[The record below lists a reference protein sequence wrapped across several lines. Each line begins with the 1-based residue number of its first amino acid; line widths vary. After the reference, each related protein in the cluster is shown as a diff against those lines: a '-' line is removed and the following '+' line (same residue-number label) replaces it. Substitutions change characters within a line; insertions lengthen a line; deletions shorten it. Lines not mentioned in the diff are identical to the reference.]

1 MSYANFV
8 EVQLAAALPADGD
21 SLLLQPAQEPYQL
34 PPVDGGVLTLADSMG
49 KPSSV
54 EIIRYAARD
63 GLTLTGLERGVE
75 GTIAREWPTG
85 SYCYQSLTAGGFEA
99 VKEIIDVH
107 VQEQNPHPQY
117 LDAGSAVSL
126 AGPSVIYITQSA
138 QFSISDFDVF
148 TDYAV
153 QASAGTASISGDTIS
168 FTAPMTAG
176 SVTLTVFAGDYQRD
190 IVLEILPDRP
200 AAPDITSPAATG
212 VMDNPTIST
221 GPFALIGPNADTHAA
236 TDLEIWTGAGRTGT
250 LVWSSLN
257 NTINKLSITLPKD
270 TLVIATDYY
279 AAVRH
284 IGETFGPGEWA
295 ELAFRTADQFLPT
308 VFGQPFG
315 GGFYMGVM
323 RFSDGDYLIIDAG
336 KASET
341 SLAYKTS
348 DTADSGT
355 ASFHDG
361 WANTNA
367 INDASHPAAKYCRD
381 YRGGGFDDWYLPA
394 RDEHELRYRNGKPD
408 TAANITGA
416 RPDGIG
422 SHGVNPNSV
431 PAGAAYTAGS
441 PGQTIDPSFK
451 TGGAQAFTVS
461 TWYWTSTQYAPNAHN
476 AWIQRFSDGN
486 QANYATRPNTC
497 LVRPVRR
504 VKI

>member
-8 EVQLAAALPADGD
+8 EAQLAVALPADGE

-63 GLTLTGLERGVE
+63 GLTLTGLERGME
-75 GTIAREWPTG
+75 GTIAREWPAG

-117 LDAGSAVSL
+117 LGAGSAVSL
-126 AGPSVIYITQSA
+126 DGPGAIYITQSA
-138 QFSISDFDVF
+138 QFSISDYDAF

-168 FTAPMTAG
+168 YAAPNVAG
-176 SVTLTVFAGDYQRD
+176 PVTLSVFAGDYQRD
-190 IVLEILPDRP
+190 ITLEILPERP
-200 AAPDITSPAATG
+200 AAPVITSPEATG
-212 VMDNPTIST
+212 VMGEPALST
-221 GPFALIGPNADTHAA
+221 GPFALVGPNMDTHWK
-236 TDLEIWTGAGRTGT
+236 TNWEIWTGPKRTGT
-250 LVWSSLN
+250 LKWSSLN
-257 NTINKLSITLPKD
+257 DTVNKLAVKATGAG
-270 TLVIATDYY
+270 LVTATNYY
-279 AAVRH
+279 LNVQH
-284 IGETFGPGEWA
+284 VGTTFGPGEWA
-295 ELAFRTADQFLPT
+295 EFAFTTADQFLPT

-341 SLAYKTS
+341 SLAYKT
-348 DTADSGT
+348 DNTADSGT

-367 INDASHPAAKYCRD
+367 INDALHPAAKYCRD
-381 YRGGGFDDWYLPA
+381 YRGGGFNDWYLPA

-408 TAANITGA
+408 TAANQTGS
-416 RPDGIG
+416 RPESG
-422 SHGVNPNSV
+422 SHGGNANSV
-431 PAGAAYTAGS
+431 PVGAPYTAGN
-441 PGQTIDPSFK
+441 PGQTVDPAFR
-451 TGGAQAFTVS
+451 TGGAQAFTVP
-461 TWYWTSTQYAPNAHN
+461 TWYWTSTQYATNTGG
-476 AWIQRFSDGN
+476 AWVQRFSDGS
-486 QANYATRPNTC
+486 QTSTTKTFTY

>member
-1 MSYANFV
+1 MSYQNFV
-8 EVQLAAALPADGD
+8 ETRLGAPLLFDGATV
-21 SLLLQPAQEPYQL
+21 LLDPAQAPYQL
-34 PPVDGGVLTLADSMG
+34 PPVDGGVLVLADSMG
-49 KPSSV
+49 KPSAI

-63 GLTLTGLERGVE
+63 GLALTGLERGAE
-75 GTIAREWPTG
+75 GTTAREWPTG

-107 VQEQNPHPQY
+107 VQEENPHPQY
-117 LDAGSAVSL
+117 LDAGSVVSL
-126 AGPSVIYITQSA
+126 DGPGTVYITQTA
-138 QFSISDFDVF
+138 EFTISDFDAF
-148 TDYAV
+148 TSYGV
-153 QASAGTASISGDTIS
+153 QASAGTASIFGDTIS
-168 FTAPMTAG
+168 YAAPNVAG
-176 SVTLTVFAGDYQRD
+176 PVTLSVFAGDYQRD
-190 IVLEILPDRP
+190 IVLDILPDRP
-200 AAPDITSPAATG
+200 AAPVITSPAATG
-212 VMDNPTIST
+212 VMDNPTLST
-221 GPFALIGPNADTHAA
+221 GPFALIGPNADTQAA
-236 TDLEIWTGAGRTGT
+236 TDWEVWTGPRRTGT

-257 NTINKLSITLPKD
+257 NSANKLGITLPRD

-308 VFGQPFG
+308 VIGQPFG

-348 DTADSGT
+348 NTADSGT

-367 INDASHPAAKYCRD
+367 INDALHPAAKYCRD

-394 RDEHELRYRNGKPD
+394 RDEQELRYRNGKPD
-408 TAANITGA
+408 TTANQIGS
-416 RPDGIG
+416 RPESG
-422 SHGVNPNSV
+422 SHGGNANSV
-431 PAGAAYTAGS
+431 PVGAPYTAGN
-441 PGQTIDPSFK
+441 PGQTVDPAFR
-451 TGGAQAFTVS
+451 TGGAQEFTVP
-461 TWYWTSTQYAPNAHN
+461 TWYWISTQYATNTNN
-476 AWIQRFSDGN
+476 AWIQRFSSGY
-486 QANYATRPNTC
+486 QSYTTKTTTS
-497 LVRPVRR
+497 LVRPIRR